1 MSTTTFGAHLRRE
14 REARKV
20 SLDDVAKSTKI
31 SKRHLSE
38 LEEERFK
45 DLPGG
50 IFNKGFVRAYAK
62 YLGLNEEEMVAEY
75 VAAEAGANVQ
85 PTLTPPIAMET
96 QKLMASM
103 AVAKEREES
112 VRASDPAARVL
123 VTLVTIA
130 VVLGVGGY
138 AYKYYEEK
146 NSGTAKAAEQSP
158 APMQHAATAPTQIPA
173 TTPAAV
179 TTQPSNA
186 QPIAAS
192 TAPGNSTSASSSG
205 AAANADPAAAG
216 VHVELHA
223 RAESWMQVSADG
235 RAPVEMTLAA
245 NQSKKFY
252 AEKQLVMKF
261 GNAEAIEVVK
271 NGKPMPGFA
280 AGTKTQT
287 VTYKA
292 EM

>member
-1 MSTTTFGAHLRRE
+1 MSTSFGAHLKRE
-14 REARKV
+14 REARNV
-20 SLDDVAKSTKI
+20 TLEEVAKSTKI

-50 IFNKGFVRAYAK
+50 IFNKGFVRAYSK

-75 VAAEAGANVQ
+75 VAAEAKTNAP
-85 PTLTPPIAMET
+85 PTMTPPIAMET

-123 VTLVTIA
+123 TAAVAIA

-138 AYKYYEEK
+138 AYKYYEER
-146 NSGTAKAAEQSP
+146 NSGTARAAEQSP
-158 APMQHAATAPTQIPA
+158 APEPHTVPPK
-173 TTPAAV
+173 V
-179 TTQPSNA
+179 QPPVSTSVAA
-186 QPIAAS
+186 QPAPEMAAK
-192 TAPGNSTSASSSG
+192 TAE
-205 AAANADPAAAG
+205 AAADKSAG
-216 VHVELHA
+216 VRIELHA
-223 RAESWMQVSADG
+223 RETSWMQVSADG
-235 RAPVEMTLAA
+235 RAPVEMTLNA
-245 NQSKKFY
+245 NQSKKFF

-261 GNAEAIEVVK
+261 GNAEAVEIVK
-271 NGKPMPGFA
+271 NGKPLPAFA
-280 AGTKTQT
+280 PGTKTQT
-287 VTYKA
+287 VTYTP